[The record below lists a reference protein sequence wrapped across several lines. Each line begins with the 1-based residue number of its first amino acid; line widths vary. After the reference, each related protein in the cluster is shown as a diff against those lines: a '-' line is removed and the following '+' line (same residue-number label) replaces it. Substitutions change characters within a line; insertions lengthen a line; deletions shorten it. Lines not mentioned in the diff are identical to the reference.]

1 MAVVSLVAVLAVVVA
16 VLGNLDDKIFSLAW
30 PFPLL
35 FVIALVFLWVLVE
48 FLRGSLD
55 LSGSIATFVMGVIV
69 LWTTKLEGF
78 FLLFLCVV
86 FSTVAKKF
94 CASSAGGA
102 SDMGSASSADC
113 ASDFGDFG
121 RSSAKLG
128 MSQVLARALMI
139 MLSALMWYVLGTLP
153 SLVMFGAS
161 IAEFFADSLA
171 SSIGSLSKSSPFSIR
186 NFEPVS
192 KGFSG
197 GVTLLGILASFVA
210 SIVVGFSWVLLFYN
224 NIGLQ
229 EISKCIA
236 LCSVIALTGFMGSI
250 IDSYLG
256 ACVQAHYINPKTG
269 QLTEKDREAGL
280 DNELSYGL
288 RWVDNDM
295 VNLLSNIFSAVFS
308 FGMAFFLV

>member
-1 MAVVSLVAVLAVVVA
+1 MVA

-35 FVIALVFLWVLVE
+35 FVIALVSLWVLVE
-48 FLRGSLD
+48 FLRGSFD
-55 LSGSIATFVMGVIV
+55 LGGSIATFVMGVIV

-102 SDMGSASSADC
+102 SDLGGSSNTGGSGGSSADC
-113 ASDFGDFG
+113 ASNFGDFG

-186 NFEPVS
+186 NFAPVQ

-229 EISKCIA
+229 EISKYIA

-269 QLTEKDREAGL
+269 QLTEKDREDGL